1 MHRSRRLVVS
11 AMGGFKIINGPPIN
25 GKGPMNNEKELE
37 SSNEASLPQPT
48 QAGRI
53 GTCME
58 LIRQARKCLNNDNK
72 ECAMKLI
79 ELLIK
84 NQCHDGRVFGRE
96 VADKVKDVVH
106 ELWLV
111 SDHGF
116 RCEMLK
122 ALRDLGLSK
131 RWVYDALSIGSKD
144 WNNWLVKCSVDW
156 KNKTT
161 RNKVI
166 KVIESL
172 LREEFSW
179 SEAKMCKTL
188 LMYIGVNVETFRR
201 YGVEPCIWLEG
212 INELSNLR
220 NPYWLGL
227 AKSDLTVEKMNRG
240 IVLVI
245 GTTNTI
251 DAVFFAVLLG
261 AVKVPSLE
269 IEWGRIIPG
278 TKYISKSIS
287 TSFYIILGID
297 EWPWPIKL
305 SADELEKIL
314 NSLSD
319 EGLAMFIAGMID
331 GDGMVY
337 YDGKD
342 AVVRIITCKACPKR
356 LILDVLRNTIAKRF
370 GIVGTIDH
378 IRATDI
384 LRFYGENAVRLLR
397 RVVKYMHHSLKRL
410 RAELILMYYEGRI
423 DDDKFEKLYEQ
434 TKYELGAPDVKR
446 NHGLEALARA
456 APQTHTHGGTK
467 HEIESM
473 VD

>member
-1 MHRSRRLVVS
+1 MS
-11 AMGGFKIINGPPIN
+11 
-25 GKGPMNNEKELE
+25 NEEDLK

-84 NQCHDGRVFGRE
+84 NQCHDGRLIGKE
-96 VADKVKDVVH
+96 VADKVREVVH

-111 SDHGF
+111 SNHEEEC
-116 RCEMLK
+116 RLLRI
-122 ALRDLGLSK
+122 LRDLGVSK
-131 RWVYDALSIGSKD
+131 SWVRIATRITNLRQFNERLERCGID
-144 WNNWLVKCSVDW
+144 WENKAVRYEVVKE
-156 KNKTT
+156 
-161 RNKVI
+161 
-166 KVIESL
+166 IEDL
-172 LREEFSW
+172 LRRMGW
-179 SEAKMCKTL
+179 SEIKMCEE
-188 LMYIGVNVETFRR
+188 MWRFVGVDVDEFRR
-201 YGVEPCIWLEG
+201 HGIEPCSWLEG
-212 INELSNLR
+212 LESLR
-220 NPYWLGL
+220 DLRRPYWFGL
-227 AKSDLTVEKMNRG
+227 RASDLSVKEFG
-240 IVLVI
+240 DIISLEI
-245 GTTNTI
+245 DTTSSV
-251 DAVFFAVLLG
+251 DAVFFPTLLNT
-261 AVKVPSLE
+261 VKTPSL
-269 IEWGRIIPG
+269 IVKRKRGAPG
-278 TKYISKSIS
+278 VKYIQKQIALV
-287 TSFYIILGID
+287 YYVNLGID

-397 RVVKYMHHSLKRL
+397 RVVKYMHHPLKRL

>member
-1 MHRSRRLVVS
+1 MHLSRCI
-11 AMGGFKIINGPPIN
+11 AKGGFKINGPPIN
-25 GKGPMNNEKELE
+25 GKGPMSNEKDLE
-37 SSNEASLPQPT
+37 SSNEASLSRPT

-53 GTCME
+53 ETCTE
-58 LIRQARKCLNNDNK
+58 SIRQAMKCLENNDK
-72 ECAMKLI
+72 DCVMRKI
-79 ELLIK
+79 EELIK
-84 NQCHDGRVFGRE
+84 TECHNGYVIDKETV
-96 VADKVKDVVH
+96 DKVKDVVH

-122 ALRDLGLSK
+122 ALRDLDLSK

-144 WNNWLVKCSVDW
+144 WNNWLVKCGVDW

-161 RNKVI
+161 RNEVI
-166 KVIESL
+166 KVIEGL
-172 LREEFSW
+172 LREKFGW
-179 SEAKMCKTL
+179 SEVRMCETL
-188 LMYIGVNVETFRR
+188 LMYIGVNVETFMR
-201 YGVEPCIWLEG
+201 YGVMPCAWLED

-227 AKSDLTVEKMNRG
+227 AKSDLTVKRISRG
-240 IVLVI
+240 VKLVI

-278 TKYISKSIS
+278 TKYTSKSIS
-287 TSFYIILGID
+287 TSFYIILGIN

-319 EGLAMFIAGMID
+319 EGLAMFMAGVID

-337 YDGKD
+337 YNDKD

-356 LILDVLRNTIAKRF
+356 VVLNMLKEIIARRF
-370 GIVGTIDH
+370 GIVGNIDNFGT
-378 IRATDI
+378 ANI
-384 LRFYGENAVRLLR
+384 LRFYGESAVRLLR
-397 RVVKYMHHSLKRL
+397 CVVKYMHHPLKRL

-434 TKYELGAPDVKR
+434 TKYELGRDDIKR
-446 NHGLEALARA
+446 NHAVEALARA

>member
-1 MHRSRRLVVS
+1 MHRSRCFAAS
-11 AMGGFKIINGPPIN
+11 AEGGFKINGPPEM
-25 GKGPMNNEKELE
+25 GKGPMVNEESLR
-37 SSNEASLPQPT
+37 SSNKASPPKPT

-53 GTCME
+53 ETCQE
-58 LIRQARKCLNNDNK
+58 TIKEAKKCLENNDRQCITRK
-72 ECAMKLI
+72 I
-79 ELLIK
+79 EELVR
-84 NQCHDGRVFGRE
+84 NQCHNGNAVGRE
-96 VADKVKDVVH
+96 VADKVKDIVH

-144 WNNWLVKCSVDW
+144 WNNWLVKCGVDW

-172 LREEFSW
+172 LREKFSW
-179 SEAKMCKTL
+179 NEVKMCETL
-188 LMYIGVNVETFRR
+188 LMYIGVNIETFRR

-269 IEWGRIIPG
+269 IKWERIIPG

-314 NSLSD
+314 NSLSN

-337 YDGKD
+337 YNDKD

-356 LILDVLRNTIAKRF
+356 VVLNMLKEIIAKRF
-370 GIVGTIDH
+370 GIVGNIDH
-378 IRATDI
+378 FGTANI
-384 LRFYGENAVRLLR
+384 LRFYGESAVRLLR
-397 RVVKYMHHSLKRL
+397 RVIKYMHHPLKRL
-410 RAELILMYYEGRI
+410 RAELILLYYEGRI

-434 TKYELGAPDVKR
+434 TKYELGAQDVKR
-446 NHGLEALARA
+446 NHALEALIQA
-456 APQTHTHGGTK
+456 APQTHTHGETK